1 MAAMNFV
8 QPTSLNG
15 WNLKKC
21 LAQPVFSAKKVNK
34 VDFESIAF
42 ISQLQLNTVGSF
54 SELGSFVLYGPA
66 TQKIKALSA
75 PQELALCGA
84 LPLGVPAPVQ
94 GSQKD
99 LSTYLVPF
107 GGDTPSGGVVTIV
120 WPSPPVGVE
129 GTVTQVYITGR
140 DMVVTNMTGATGE
153 AVHGTWLVLRSGN
166 VATQNVTVDFSS
178 FRAGVAPNLML
189 HFEVPIARLQ

>member
-1 MAAMNFV
+1 MNFV

-21 LAQPVFSAKKVNK
+21 QAQPVFSAKHVNT

-54 SELGSFVLYGPA
+54 SELGSFILYGPS

-84 LPLGVPAPVQ
+84 LPLGVPAPVE
-94 GSQKD
+94 GSKKD
-99 LSTYLVPF
+99 LSTYLIPF
-107 GGDTPSGGVVTIV
+107 GGDTPSGATLTIV
-120 WPSPPVGVE
+120 WPSPPRNVP
-129 GTVTQVYITGR
+129 GTVTEVYITGR
-140 DMVVTNMTGATGE
+140 DMEVTKMTGAVGE
-153 AVHGTWLVLRSGN
+153 PTHGTWYVQRSGN
-166 VATQNVTVDFSS
+166 VASQNVTVEFSS
-178 FRAGVAPNLML
+178 FRAGVAPNLL
-189 HFEVPIARLQ
+189 FHFVVPIE